1 MYQRYGLTNKC
12 QECNE
17 YKILRTFKRNRNHKE
32 TTDIMLREH
41 NEERRLWEF
50 NTHYSLKARKAAS
63 NLNRNYIQMNIGK
76 LKKKQKGF
84 SRVNIDE
91 SNKRGSCGK
100 PSFVTSLKGIQHT
113 AKEKEY
119 PECLTREVIFNSW

>member
-1 MYQRYGLTNKC
+1 
-12 QECNE
+12 
-17 YKILRTFKRNRNHKE
+17 
-32 TTDIMLREH
+32 
-41 NEERRLWEF
+41 
-50 NTHYSLKARKAAS
+50 
-63 NLNRNYIQMNIGK
+63 MNIGK